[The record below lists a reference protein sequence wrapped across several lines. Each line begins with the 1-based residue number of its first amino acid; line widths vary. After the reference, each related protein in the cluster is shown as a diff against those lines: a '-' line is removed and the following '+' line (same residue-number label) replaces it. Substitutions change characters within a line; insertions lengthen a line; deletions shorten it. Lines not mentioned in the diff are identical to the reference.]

1 MISDFK
7 IPNNA
12 FHAVEFWWIIGLTVI
27 LRLLQK
33 RSPVFFHLPF
43 LLLLSERGL
52 NPEVA

>member
-1 MISDFK
+1 MISDFE

-33 RSPVFFHLPF
+33 KSSTFLSSAVFI
-43 LLLLSERGL
+43 
-52 NPEVA
+52 VA